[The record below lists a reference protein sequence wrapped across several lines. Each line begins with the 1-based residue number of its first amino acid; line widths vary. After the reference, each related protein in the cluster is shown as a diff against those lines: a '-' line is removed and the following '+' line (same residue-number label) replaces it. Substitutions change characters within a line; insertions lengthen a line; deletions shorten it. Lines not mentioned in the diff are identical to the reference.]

1 MRNSAGKTTTL
12 RMLLG
17 LVRPTFGSGTIL
29 GDSIT
34 QPATYLPEQSRG
46 SDRVASVLPA
56 AGRPGEP
63 QALARLGQLPLSA
76 VDPVL
81 ERSGLPARAGTSTVR
96 TRWGTKQRLGIA
108 AAILAADPGRA
119 DERPRPRGHRHRRL
133 RLAGRRRE
141 HHRARR
147 AEHRAVAARN
157 RLHPQ
162 RRDRIAAGLPRSAPT
177 VRRAPGRDD
186 GIRRPRRQDI
196 GEQPELVKISELT
209 VVLA

>member
-34 QPATYLPEQSRG
+34 QPATYLSKVGALIESP
-46 SDRVASVLPA
+46 ASTRSWA
-56 AGRPGEP
+56 AGRTSGPSPPRAASPLGSRPG
-63 QALARLGQLPLSA
+63 
-76 VDPVL
+76 
-81 ERSGLPARAGTSTVR
+81 ARALRPAGQGGDKYRSYSL
-96 TRWGTKQRLGIA
+96 GTKQRLGIA